1 MHFIAAVCMTTMVLV
16 FFLTPQLTHSKRNE
30 DQTWVARKMLAD
42 VRREWV
48 SIKNRIGEL
57 EARVTDIAGS
67 RMPVLPKDDDTTVT
81 WTVPH
86 DAIDDALLYDQN
98 YEPLSISQ
106 DAYGDF
112 TTECDPERTPIAT
125 FLKTSETVRRTLTQ
139 YSKHLSSRA
148 WALAVSVVARN

>member
-1 MHFIAAVCMTTMVLV
+1 MTTMVLV

-30 DQTWVARKMLAD
+30 DEAWVARKMLAD

-57 EARVTDIAGS
+57 ESRVTDIVGS
-67 RMPVLPKDDDTTVT
+67 PMPVLSQDDAETTAT

-98 YEPLSISQ
+98 HEPLSMV
-106 DAYGDF
+106 YGDYIA
-112 TTECDPERTPIAT
+112 ECDPGRTPMAA
-125 FLKTSETVRRTLTQ
+125 FLETSDTVRRTLTQ
-139 YSKHLSSRA
+139 YSKYLSSRA
-148 WALAVSVVARN
+148 WALAISVIARD